1 MESDVSDS
9 FAVAFNHLALVTSEL
24 GGEVEYLF
32 LVAAK
37 GFVNIEK
44 ENGDNYN
51 KGIYFLPQTL
61 VCLAQFISIK

>member
-1 MESDVSDS
+1 VESDVSDS
-9 FAVAFNHLALVTSEL
+9 FAVAFNHLVL